1 MPMTLAFSTNAF
13 TKFPLD
19 EACRRIAGHGYRA
32 VEILADVPHMWP
44 ATFSDH
50 QADALRKLLGD
61 LGLSISNINANTM
74 FGHWTDA
81 PPEPFFEP
89 SLVSDVAE
97 YRTLRV
103 ETLLRT
109 LDLAARLGA
118 RTVSITT
125 GKPLG
130 SMSPEAC
137 EPVLEENLGRVLE
150 RADSLGIDVGIECE
164 PGLLLEWTDELV
176 AWIQR
181 MNSPR
186 LGANLDLG
194 HAQVIGEV
202 PAESIRKLRGRIWN
216 LHIEDIRGRKHYHR
230 IPGEGD
236 MDFPAIAAALREVNY
251 DRCVTVELYTY
262 STAPDRAA
270 KESYEALAPL
280 FVSRRW

>member
-1 MPMTLAFSTNAF
+1 MPTQLAFSTNAF
-13 TKFPLD
+13 TRFPLD
-19 EACRRIAGHGYRA
+19 EACRRIAAHGYAA
-32 VEILADVPHMWP
+32 VEILADVPHAWP
-44 ATFSDH
+44 PKFSDRD
-50 QADALRKLLGD
+50 ADALRRLLAD
-61 LGLSISNINANTM
+61 LNLSISNINANTM

-89 SLVSDVAE
+89 SLVSDVPE
-97 YRTLRV
+97 YRKIRV

-109 LDLAARLGA
+109 LDIAARLGA
-118 RTVSITT
+118 RNISITT

-137 EPVLEENLGRVLE
+137 EGVLEEHLGRVLE
-150 RADSLGIDVGIECE
+150 RADQLGIDVGIECE

-176 AWIQR
+176 AWIKR
-181 MNSPR
+181 MGSPR

-202 PAESIRKLRGRIWN
+202 PAESIRKLKGRIWN

-236 MDFPAIAAALREVNY
+236 MDFPAIAAALRQISY
-251 DRCVTVELYTY
+251 DRSVTVELYTC
-262 STAPDRAA
+262 TAAPDRAA
-270 KESYEALAPL
+270 AESYKVLAPL
-280 FVSRRW
+280 FE

>member
-32 VEILADVPHMWP
+32 IEILADTPHLWP
-44 ATFSDH
+44 ATTTDRD
-50 QADALRKLLGD
+50 ADALRRLLDD
-61 LGLSISNINANTM
+61 LGLSISNLNANTM

-89 SLVSDVAE
+89 SLVSDVPE
-97 YRTLRV
+97 YRTIRV
-103 ETLLRT
+103 NTLLRT
-109 LDLAARLGA
+109 LDIAARLGA
-118 RTVSITT
+118 RNISITT

-137 EPVLEENLGRVLE
+137 EGVLEENLGRVLE
-150 RADSLGIDVGIECE
+150 RADQLGIDVGIECE

-181 MNSPR
+181 MGSPR
-186 LGANLDLG
+186 LGANLDVG

-202 PAESIRKLRGRIWN
+202 PAESIRKLKGRIWN
-216 LHIEDIRGRKHYHR
+216 LHIEDILARKHYHR

-236 MDFPAIAAALREVNY
+236 MDFLAIAAALREVKY
-251 DRCVTVELYTY
+251 DRGVTVELYTY
-262 STAPDRAA
+262 ATAPDRAA
-270 KESYEALAPL
+270 QESYVALAPL
-280 FVSRRW
+280 FG